1 MIGHWLRRVSVSTRI
16 GMLAGLGLAA
26 VACVAGFGIHARTAW
41 LKAHAGI
48 AAIEQVRAGV
58 LDLKLEQARSQ
69 GRFLE
74 FVHTPMEHLADRLK
88 SSLAQG
94 MAEIEALQVRAPR
107 GEIAENLSKLRTLV
121 GDALAQIDVTRS
133 TQIALGATQNTG
145 LRGAVSETATRLEST
160 VRSELDA
167 SNAPMLLRLST
178 AIQAAMRNKE
188 ILAATRDVAAE
199 AALELDH
206 ARIMRL
212 IDARQLPAEITD
224 RITSELSAHVAAV
237 NAWLAMARRF
247 DAEVLRIENVFTLM
261 REPMA
266 ALTEAADA
274 LVEQLRA
281 DASATQAQDDLA
293 ALLGALAALLACA
306 FLAVLIIRSI
316 SQPLRA
322 LKSAMARIAE
332 GDTATDLAGQSA
344 SDEIGAMTR
353 ATAIFR
359 DQMLARQRASES
371 AAEQAEARSLR
382 AAAISL
388 SVADFDQAM
397 GEVLSALEQ
406 AGDNLGTSS
415 EQLDEASR
423 VVARR
428 TQMAHEAT
436 ETMTNRISMVA
447 AATDELTSSIASIA
461 EGTGRAAL
469 AADVAIR
476 QVDQTDR
483 RMAELLAISAQIG
496 DVVVLIRQIASQTN
510 LLALNATIEAA
521 RAGEAGRGFA
531 IVASEV
537 KTLAAQTQTATEEIG
552 SKIEAIQSGAANMSQ
567 SIHDMAL
574 VVQDMRGI
582 AVEVAAAIRQQDAT
596 VVEIATTMA
605 MLADDASLNLNS
617 VRDTAQA
624 ATAADAVAREVGG
637 TAASMRQMATRLSG
651 DVGTFIDRVRA
662 A

>member
-1 MIGHWLRRVSVSTRI
+1 MIDHLLRRVSVSARI
-16 GMLAGLGLAA
+16 GILAGLGLAA
-26 VACVAGFGIHARTAW
+26 VACVAGFGLHARTAW

-48 AAIEQVRAGV
+48 EQIERLRIGV

-74 FVHTPMEHLADRLK
+74 FVHTPMEHLLDRLK

-94 MAEIEALQVRAPR
+94 VADVEALQARAPA
-107 GEIAENLSKLRTLV
+107 GQIAGNLFELGKLF
-121 GDALAQIDVTRS
+121 GDALAQADVTRS
-133 TQIALGATQNTG
+133 TQVALGATQNTG
-145 LRGAVSETATRLEST
+145 LRGRMAETATRLEST

-167 SNAPMLLRLST
+167 SNAPMLVRIST
-178 AIQAAMRNKE
+178 TIQSAMRHKE

-199 AALELDH
+199 AALDLEH
-206 ARIMRL
+206 ARIVRL
-212 IDARQLPAEITD
+212 IEARQLPAEMTV
-224 RITSELSAHVAAV
+224 RIASQLTAHVEAV
-237 NAWLAMARRF
+237 NAWLAMARRL
-247 DAEVLRIENVFTLM
+247 DAEILRIENIFTLM
-261 REPMA
+261 REPLA
-266 ALTEAADA
+266 ALTDAADGTMA
-274 LVEQLRA
+274 RLRT
-281 DASATQAQDDLA
+281 DAISTQAHDDIA

-306 FLAVLIIRSI
+306 FLAILIIRSI
-316 SQPLRA
+316 SQPLHA
-322 LKSAMARIAE
+322 LKSAMERIAE
-332 GDTATDLAGQSA
+332 GDAATDLSGQSA
-344 SDEIGAMTR
+344 RDEIGAMTR

-359 DQMLARQRASES
+359 DQMLARQRASET

-388 SVADFDQAM
+388 SVSDFDQAM

-423 VVARR
+423 VVACR
-428 TQMAHEAT
+428 TQMAQEAT
-436 ETMTNRISMVA
+436 ETMTNRISIVA
-447 AATDELTSSIASIA
+447 AATDELTSSIASIT
-461 EGTGRAAL
+461 EGTSRAAL
-469 AADVAIR
+469 AADGAIR

-483 RMAELLAISAQIG
+483 RMAELLVISAQIG

-537 KTLAAQTQTATEEIG
+537 KTLAGQTQTATEEI
-552 SKIEAIQSGAANMSQ
+552 SRKIEAIQSGATNMSQ
-567 SIHDMAL
+567 SVHDMAL
-574 VVQDMRGI
+574 VVQDMRSI
-582 AVEVAAAIRQQDAT
+582 AIEVAAAIRQQDAT
-596 VVEIATTMA
+596 VVEIAATMA
-605 MLADDASLNLNS
+605 MLADDASLNLSS
-617 VRDTAQA
+617 VRDTAEA
-624 ATAADAVAREVGG
+624 ATAADAVARKVGG
-637 TAASMRQMATRLSG
+637 TAASMRLMATRLSG

>member
-1 MIGHWLRRVSVSTRI
+1 MLGQWLRHLSISARI
-16 GMLAGLGLAA
+16 GMLAGLALAA
-26 VACVAGFGIHARTAW
+26 VACVAGFVLHARTTW
-41 LKAHAGI
+41 LKAQDGI
-48 AAIEQVRAGV
+48 ARIEQLRIGV

-74 FVHTPMEHLADRLK
+74 FVHTPMEHLLDRLK
-88 SSLAQG
+88 SGLAQG
-94 MAEIEALQVRAPR
+94 VADAEALQARAPDGQLASNLTELR
-107 GEIAENLSKLRTLV
+107 RLTGE
-121 GDALAQIDVTRS
+121 ALAQVDVTRS

-145 LRGAVSETATRLEST
+145 MRGQMTETATRLEST

-167 SNAPMLLRLST
+167 SSAPMLLRVST
-178 AIQAAMRNKE
+178 AIQTAMRKKE
-188 ILAATRDVAAE
+188 ILLATRDTAAE
-199 AALELDH
+199 AALDLDH

-212 IDARQLPAEITD
+212 IEARQLPAEVTA
-224 RITSELSAHVAAV
+224 RIASELTAHVEAV
-237 NAWLAMARRF
+237 NAWLAMARRL
-247 DAEVLRIENVFTLM
+247 DAETLRIENIFTLM
-261 REPMA
+261 REPLA
-266 ALTEAADA
+266 ALTETADGMVA
-274 LVEQLRA
+274 QLRE
-281 DASATQAQDDLA
+281 DANATQAHDDVA

-306 FLAVLIIRSI
+306 ILAVLTIRSI
-316 SQPLRA
+316 SQPLHA
-322 LKSAMARIAE
+322 LKSAMEKIAE
-332 GDTATDLAGQSA
+332 GDASINLAGQSA
-344 SDEIGAMTR
+344 RDEIGAMTR

-359 DQMLARQRASES
+359 DQMLARQRASET

-388 SVADFDQAM
+388 SVADFDHAM
-397 GEVLSALEQ
+397 DEVLSALEQ

-415 EQLDEASR
+415 GQLDEASR
-423 VVARR
+423 VVACR
-428 TQMAHEAT
+428 TQIAQDAT
-436 ETMTNRISMVA
+436 ETMTNRISTVA
-447 AATDELTSSIASIA
+447 AATDELTSSIASIT
-461 EGTGRAAL
+461 EGTSRAAL

-476 QVDQTDR
+476 QVDQTDL
-483 RMAELLAISAQIG
+483 RMAELLATSAQIG

-537 KTLAAQTQTATEEIG
+537 KTLAAQTQTATEEI
-552 SKIEAIQSGAANMSQ
+552 SRKIEAIQSGATNMSQ

-582 AVEVAAAIRQQDAT
+582 AVEVAAAIHQQDTT
-596 VVEIATTMA
+596 VAEIATTMA
-605 MLADDASLNLNS
+605 MLADDASLNLSS

-637 TAASMRQMATRLSG
+637 TAASMRRMATRLSG

>member
-1 MIGHWLRRVSVSTRI
+1 MIGQWLRRLSISARI
-16 GMLAGLGLAA
+16 GMLAGLALAA
-26 VACVAGFGIHARTAW
+26 VACVAGFVLHARTTW
-41 LKAHAGI
+41 LKAQAGI
-48 AAIEQVRAGV
+48 TRIEQLRIGV

-74 FVHTPMEHLADRLK
+74 FVHTPMEHLLDRLK
-88 SSLAQG
+88 SGLAQG
-94 MAEIEALQVRAPR
+94 VADAEALQARAPDGQIASNLAELR
-107 GEIAENLSKLRTLV
+107 RLTGE
-121 GDALAQIDVTRS
+121 ALAQVDVTRS

-145 LRGAVSETATRLEST
+145 MRGRMTETATRLESS

-167 SNAPMLLRLST
+167 SSAPMLVRVST
-178 AIQAAMRNKE
+178 AIQAAMRKKE
-188 ILAATRDVAAE
+188 ILLATRDTAAE
-199 AALELDH
+199 AALDLDH

-212 IDARQLPAEITD
+212 IEARQLPAEVTA
-224 RITSELSAHVAAV
+224 RIGSELTAHVEAV
-237 NAWLAMARRF
+237 NAWLAMARRL
-247 DAEVLRIENVFTLM
+247 DAETLRIENIFTLM
-261 REPMA
+261 HEPLA
-266 ALTEAADA
+266 ALTEAADGTVA
-274 LVEQLRA
+274 QLRE
-281 DASATQAQDDLA
+281 DANATQARDDVA

-306 FLAVLIIRSI
+306 ILAILTIRSI
-316 SQPLRA
+316 SQPLHA
-322 LKSAMARIAE
+322 LRSAMEKIAE
-332 GDTATDLAGQSA
+332 GDASINLTGQSA
-344 SDEIGAMTR
+344 RDEIGAMTR

-359 DQMLARQRASES
+359 DQMLARQRASET

-388 SVADFDQAM
+388 SVSDFDHAM
-397 GEVLSALEQ
+397 DEVLSALAQ

-415 EQLDEASR
+415 GQLDEASR

-428 TQMAHEAT
+428 TQIAQDAT
-436 ETMTNRISMVA
+436 ETMTNRISTVA
-447 AATDELTSSIASIA
+447 AATDELTSSIASIT
-461 EGTGRAAL
+461 EGTSRAAL

-476 QVDQTDR
+476 QVDQTDL
-483 RMAELLAISAQIG
+483 RMAELLATSAQIG

-537 KTLAAQTQTATEEIG
+537 KTLAAQTQTATEEI
-552 SKIEAIQSGAANMSQ
+552 SRKIEAIQSGATNMSQ

-596 VVEIATTMA
+596 VAEIATTMA
-605 MLADDASLNLNS
+605 MLADDASLNLSS
-617 VRDTAQA
+617 VCDTAQA

-637 TAASMRQMATRLSG
+637 TAASMRRMATRLSG

>member
-1 MIGHWLRRVSVSTRI
+1 MFGQWLRHLSISARI
-16 GMLAGLGLAA
+16 GMLAGVAIAA
-26 VACVAGFGIHARTAW
+26 VACVAGFVLHARTTW
-41 LKAHAGI
+41 LKAQDGI
-48 AAIEQVRAGV
+48 ARIEQVRIGV

-74 FVHTPMEHLADRLK
+74 FVHTPMEHLLDRLK
-88 SSLAQG
+88 SGLAQG
-94 MAEIEALQVRAPR
+94 VADAEALQARAPDGQLASNLAELR
-107 GEIAENLSKLRTLV
+107 GLMGE
-121 GDALAQIDVTRS
+121 ALAQVDVTRS

-145 LRGAVSETATRLEST
+145 LRGRMAETATRLESN

-167 SNAPMLLRLST
+167 SNAPTLMRIST
-178 AIQAAMRNKE
+178 AIQAAMRHKE
-188 ILAATRDVAAE
+188 ILVATRDTAAE
-199 AALELDH
+199 AALDLDH
-206 ARIMRL
+206 ARIARL
-212 IDARQLPAEITD
+212 IEARQLPAEVTT
-224 RITSELSAHVAAV
+224 RIASELTAHAEAV
-237 NAWLAMARRF
+237 SAWLAMARRL
-247 DAEVLRIENVFTLM
+247 DAEILRIENIFTLM
-261 REPMA
+261 REPMT
-266 ALTEAADA
+266 ALTEAADSI
-274 LVEQLRA
+274 VMQLRT
-281 DASATQAQDDLA
+281 DANATQAQDDMA

-306 FLAVLIIRSI
+306 FLSILIVRSI
-316 SQPLRA
+316 SQPLHA
-322 LKSAMARIAE
+322 LQSAMARIAE
-332 GDTATDLAGQSA
+332 GDAATDLAGHSA
-344 SDEIGAMTR
+344 RDEIGAMTR

-359 DQMLARQRASES
+359 DQMLARQRASET
-371 AAEQAEARSLR
+371 AAEQAETRSLR

-415 EQLDEASR
+415 EQLDDASR

-428 TQMAHEAT
+428 TQMAQEAT
-436 ETMTNRISMVA
+436 ETMTNRISIVA
-447 AATDELTSSIASIA
+447 AATDELTTTIASIT
-461 EGTGRAAL
+461 EGTSRAAL

-537 KTLAAQTQTATEEIG
+537 KTLAAQTQTATEEIS
-552 SKIEAIQSGAANMSQ
+552 SKIEAIQSGATNMSQ

-574 VVQDMRGI
+574 VVQDMRNI
-582 AVEVAAAIRQQDAT
+582 AVEVAAVIRQQDAT

-605 MLADDASLNLNS
+605 MLADDASLNLGS

-637 TAASMRQMATRLSG
+637 TAASMRRVATRLSG

>member
-1 MIGHWLRRVSVSTRI
+1 
-16 GMLAGLGLAA
+16 
-26 VACVAGFGIHARTAW
+26 
-41 LKAHAGI
+41 
-48 AAIEQVRAGV
+48 
-58 LDLKLEQARSQ
+58 
-69 GRFLE
+69 
-74 FVHTPMEHLADRLK
+74 
-88 SSLAQG
+88 
-94 MAEIEALQVRAPR
+94 
-107 GEIAENLSKLRTLV
+107 
-121 GDALAQIDVTRS
+121 
-133 TQIALGATQNTG
+133 
-145 LRGAVSETATRLEST
+145 
-160 VRSELDA
+160 
-167 SNAPMLLRLST
+167 
-178 AIQAAMRNKE
+178 
-188 ILAATRDVAAE
+188 
-199 AALELDH
+199 
-206 ARIMRL
+206 
-212 IDARQLPAEITD
+212 
-224 RITSELSAHVAAV
+224 
-237 NAWLAMARRF
+237 
-247 DAEVLRIENVFTLM
+247 
-261 REPMA
+261 
-266 ALTEAADA
+266 
-274 LVEQLRA
+274 
-281 DASATQAQDDLA
+281 
-293 ALLGALAALLACA
+293 
-306 FLAVLIIRSI
+306 
-316 SQPLRA
+316 
-322 LKSAMARIAE
+322 
-332 GDTATDLAGQSA
+332 
-344 SDEIGAMTR
+344 
-353 ATAIFR
+353 
-359 DQMLARQRASES
+359 
-371 AAEQAEARSLR
+371 
-382 AAAISL
+382 
-388 SVADFDQAM
+388 M

>member
-16 GMLAGLGLAA
+16 GTLAGLGLAA

-274 LVEQLRA
+274 LVAQLRA